1 MKLRRYTYIYTN
13 LYKTR
18 RMSRFIILTL
28 LLSTVLL
35 QHVSKAWRCDVRWQ
49 CRKMRH
55 MKVCIHIHSFSHV
68 IFHFFFFYFSSD
80 IFTIVHWYDDWVI
93 VTRNWIREKYYQFKI
108 KRPNFIPNTDEN
120 NPFLKRKIRRLA
132 THKGYFEIQW
142 KFRTILQSSR
152 YKHPLVLLFCVGT
165 DYKA

>member
-120 NPFLKRKIRRLA
+120 NPLTFLKRKIRRLA
-132 THKGYFEIQW
+132 THKGYFEN
-142 KFRTILQSSR
+142 LE
-152 YKHPLVLLFCVGT
+152 LFCSLQDT
-165 DYKA
+165 NIL